1 MNSQIFRFRML
12 ILILCA
18 MGALSAV
25 VYRLW
30 DLQINDR
37 DFLQGQGYKR
47 AVHTVPVIPFRG
59 MILDRHGQPL
69 AISTPV
75 KSIWVDPTE
84 VDLSQKEWAEF
95 ASLLHRNVGLIK
107 TKIKSKKNK
116 RFLYVKRHLSP
127 MLGHKISRLKLKGV
141 FLQTE
146 YKRFYPTGEVFAHV
160 LGMTSLDH
168 KGIQGLE
175 QLFNSKLSGKPGK
188 YKVLSDRMGQKVES
202 LEYETLPENGENITL
217 SLDSRIQYVAYKAL
231 KEAVHFHH
239 AKAGTA
245 IVLDVNSGEILA
257 MVNQPSFNP
266 NTKIDIVDSRFRN
279 RAVTD
284 TFEPGSVVKAI
295 SMANI
300 LQSGKFNPE
309 SHIDTGPGWMKV
321 SGKVVRDIQNYGVLD
336 LNTIMQKSSN
346 VGITKLVLSLPPESL
361 LETFRKVGFGQKTDS
376 LFPGEMGG
384 YLNEEVRN
392 RPLSLATMAFGYGLT
407 VTPLQ
412 IAQSYAIL
420 ANQGKKHPISF
431 LKQNQDIPSEQVISP
446 SVAQSINKM
455 LQLSTQKGGTG
466 TRASIP
472 GYEVAGKTGTVRKIS
487 QQGYSDSQH
496 VSVFAGFVP
505 ANNPKVAIVVV
516 VDDPSNGQYYGGD
529 VAAPVFSKIA
539 FSTMRILNVPQVN
552 YNSKEYILAKK

>member
-1 MNSQIFRFRML
+1 MNNQLFRFRML
-12 ILILCA
+12 IIILCA

-37 DFLQGQGYKR
+37 VFLQNQGYKR

-75 KSIWVDPTE
+75 KSIWVDPTA
-84 VDLSQKEWAEF
+84 VDLSQKEWADL
-95 ASLLHRNVGLIK
+95 ATLLNRNVGLIK
-107 TKIKSKKNK
+107 TKIKSKKDK
-116 RFLYVKRHLSP
+116 RFLYVKRHLP
-127 MLGHKISRLKLKGV
+127 PNLAYKVSRLKLKGV

-160 LGMTSLDH
+160 LGMTSVDH

-175 QLFNSKLSGKPGK
+175 QLFNDKLSGKPGR
-188 YKVLSDRMGQKVES
+188 YKVLSDRMGQKVGS
-202 LEYETLPENGENITL
+202 LEYEKLPENGENITL
-217 SLDSRIQYVAYKAL
+217 SLDSRIQYATYKAL
-231 KEAVHFHH
+231 KEAVHFHR

-284 TFEPGSVVKAI
+284 SFEPGSVIKTI

-300 LQSGKFNPE
+300 LESGKFSPE
-309 SHIDTGPGWMKV
+309 TQVDTGPGWMKV
-321 SGKVVRDIQNYGVLD
+321 SGRMVRDVRNYGVLD

-346 VGITKLVLSLPPESL
+346 VGMSKLVLSLPPENL
-361 LETFRKVGFGQKTDS
+361 LETFRKMGFGQKTDS
-376 LFPGEMGG
+376 LFPGEVGG
-384 YLNEEVRN
+384 YLNEKVRN
-392 RPLSLATMAFGYGLT
+392 HPLSLATMAFGYGLT

-420 ANQGKKHPISF
+420 ANHGKKCPISF
-431 LKQNQDIPSEQVISP
+431 LKHSHDIQSEQVISP
-446 SVAQSINKM
+446 SVAEAINKM

-466 TRASIP
+466 TKASIP
-472 GYEVAGKTGTVRKIS
+472 GYQVAGKTGTVRKVS

-505 ANNPKVAIVVV
+505 ANNPKVAIVVI
-516 VDDPSNGQYYGGD
+516 VDDPSNGKYYGGD

-539 FSTMRILNVPQVN
+539 FSTMRILNVPQES
-552 YNSKEYILAKK
+552 YSSKDILVKK

>member
-1 MNSQIFRFRML
+1 MNNQLFRFRML
-12 ILILCA
+12 IIILCA

-37 DFLQGQGYKR
+37 VFLQNQGYKR

-75 KSIWVDPTE
+75 KSIWVDPTA
-84 VDLSQKEWAEF
+84 VDLSQKEWADL
-95 ASLLHRNVGLIK
+95 ATLLNRNVGLIK
-107 TKIKSKKNK
+107 TKIKSKKDK
-116 RFLYVKRHLSP
+116 RFLYVKRHLP
-127 MLGHKISRLKLKGV
+127 PNLAYKVSRLKLKGV

-160 LGMTSLDH
+160 LGMTSVDH

-175 QLFNSKLSGKPGK
+175 QLFNDKLSGKPGR
-188 YKVLSDRMGQKVES
+188 YKVLSDRMGQKVGS
-202 LEYETLPENGENITL
+202 LEYEKLPENGENITL
-217 SLDSRIQYVAYKAL
+217 SLDSRIQYATYKAL
-231 KEAVHFHH
+231 KEAVHFHQ

-284 TFEPGSVVKAI
+284 SFEPGSVIKTI

-300 LQSGKFNPE
+300 LESGKFSPE
-309 SHIDTGPGWMKV
+309 TQVDTGPGWMKV
-321 SGKVVRDIQNYGVLD
+321 SGRMVRDVRNYGVLD

-346 VGITKLVLSLPPESL
+346 VGMSKLVLSLPPENL
-361 LETFRKVGFGQKTDS
+361 LETFRKMGFGQKTDS
-376 LFPGEMGG
+376 LFPGEVGG
-384 YLNEEVRN
+384 YLNEKVRN
-392 RPLSLATMAFGYGLT
+392 HPLSLATMAFGYGLT

-420 ANQGKKHPISF
+420 ANHGKKCPISF
-431 LKQNQDIPSEQVISP
+431 LKHSHDIQSEQVISP
-446 SVAQSINKM
+446 SVAEAINKM

-466 TRASIP
+466 TKASIP
-472 GYEVAGKTGTVRKIS
+472 GYQVAGKTGTVRKVS

-505 ANNPKVAIVVV
+505 ANNPKVAIVVI
-516 VDDPSNGQYYGGD
+516 VDDPSNGKYYGGD

-539 FSTMRILNVPQVN
+539 FSTMRILNVPQES
-552 YNSKEYILAKK
+552 YSSKDILVKK